1 MKLPQ
6 GSGLGSLISR
16 AQVGVV
22 AKLVGLSEGMAA
34 DASFARQARRKY
46 LS

>member
-1 MKLPQ
+1 MKLPR
-6 GSGLGSLISR
+6 GPVRGLESR